1 MQLNNNLLEG
11 EGGGDG
17 VQAYDSDMINHTQ
30 VLKPQENLWSALI
43 WVLKDQQY
51 TVDPW
56 TMWQSGA
63 LTPVH

>member
-30 VLKPQENLWSALI
+30 VLKPQENLWSGLI

-51 TVDPW
+51 TVDP
-56 TMWQSGA
+56 
-63 LTPVH
+63 